1 MHGVVL
7 YFNIDGVILT
17 PQFLLCGMQVW
28 NIKGPGGVG
37 IRGTGANCILY
48 RICTYMDINF
58 YRLHIHTKRSP
69 YVASFGVV
77 SRTEPKS
84 TQSSLVP
91 APEVE
96 QGIEHDHEESEEDAD
111 KADDDQVPGDVDE
124 LGDEL
129 GDEDE
134 DDGEANEDE
143 GPVLQT

>member
-48 RICTYMDINF
+48 RICILYTDINF

-91 APEVE
+91 ALEVE
-96 QGIEHDHEESEEDAD
+96 RGIEHDHEESEEDAD
-111 KADDDQVPGDVDE
+111 RADEDQVLGDV
-124 LGDEL
+124 DEL

-134 DDGEANEDE
+134 DDGKANEDE
-143 GPVLQT
+143 GPVLHT